1 MKRSLLKMS
10 QSPKPVE
17 SYVDPSKARVRLC
30 LGVAHTRYPSTLK
43 LRQEDPEFEVNLGY
57 NSKKTNK
64 KLKIRETWS

>member
-17 SYVDPSKARVRLC
+17 SYVEPSKARVRLC
-30 LGVAHTRYPSTLK
+30 VGVAHTRYPSTLK

-57 NSKKTNK
+57 IARTSRRKQTRN
-64 KLKIRETWS
+64 